1 MHRYL
6 LHNHEICAANAAG
19 DVHLAEAAALSP
31 GQVGLL
37 SGWGVFSTIRIYD
50 GVMFQWERHWQRMK
64 RDAMRMR
71 VPFPSDPRWI
81 EEGMYRLIEANG
93 AANATLRAVIVRNQG
108 GLWEGAGQTRE
119 FDILGLTANVI
130 SWPAAV
136 KLGTVANAR
145 HAASEFAGTK
155 YLSWAENLTRYERA
169 HVDGLDEVILLNE
182 RGEVAE
188 CTSANIFIVK
198 DSRVSTPPLSAGCL
212 PGVTRALLLEEIRVP
227 GIEIAEQTLMP
238 GDLNTAD
245 EVFITS
251 TTREL
256 LPVSQIDGRNRTG
269 SNATCK
275 RLQEAFKQHVEQYVA
290 AHARKPAYH
299 VG

>member
-6 LHNHEICAANAAG
+6 LHNNEIRQSAATG
-19 DVHLAEAAALSP
+19 LAP

-37 SGWGVFSTIRIYD
+37 SGWGVFSTIRVYD

-64 RDAMRMR
+64 RDAERMR
-71 VPFPSDPRWI
+71 VPFPSEARWI
-81 EEGMYRLIEANG
+81 EEGLYRLIEKNEAL
-93 AANATLRAVIVRNQG
+93 NATLRVVVVRNQG

-119 FDILGLTANVI
+119 FDVLGLTANVNP
-130 SWPAAV
+130 WPAAV
-136 KLGTVANAR
+136 KLGTTANGR

-169 HVDGLDEVILLNE
+169 HAEGLDEVILLNE

-188 CTSANIFIVK
+188 CTSANIFVVQEDK
-198 DSRVSTPPLSAGCL
+198 VWTPPLSAGCL
-212 PGVTRALLLEEIRVP
+212 PGVTRALLLEEVHVA
-227 GIEIAEQTLMP
+227 GIKVDEKIVRPDELDA
-238 GDLNTAD
+238 AS

-256 LPVSQIDGRNRTG
+256 LPVSHINGHRSKGGRNV
-269 SNATCK
+269 CD
-275 RLQEAFKQHVEQYVA
+275 RLQRAFTENVRLYTASRAEQV
-290 AHARKPAYH
+290 RKPVYH
-299 VG
+299 G

>member
-6 LHNHEICAANAAG
+6 LHNNE
-19 DVHLAEAAALSP
+19 VHQADTAALSP

-37 SGWGVFSTIRIYD
+37 SGWGVFSTIRIYE

-64 RDAMRMR
+64 RDAERMR
-71 VPFPSDPRWI
+71 VPFPSEPRWI
-81 EEGMYRLIEANG
+81 EEGLYRLVDANG
-93 AANATLRAVIVRNQG
+93 AVNATLRVVIVRNQG
-108 GLWEGAGQTRE
+108 GLWEGAGQRRE
-119 FDILGLTANVI
+119 FDVLGLTANVI

-136 KLGTVANAR
+136 KLGTIPHGR

-169 HVDGLDEVILLNE
+169 HVDGFDEVILLNE

-188 CTSANIFIVK
+188 CTSANIFIVNGGTSGK
-198 DSRVSTPPLSAGCL
+198 NVINIFTPPLSAGCL
-212 PGVTRALLLEEIRVP
+212 PGVTRALLLEEIRVA
-227 GIEIAEQTLMP
+227 GIEISEQTLMP
-238 GDLNTAD
+238 EMLDAAD

-256 LPVSQIDGRNRTG
+256 LPVSQIDGRNRSG
-269 SNATCK
+269 ANPVCK
-275 RLQEAFKQHVEQYVA
+275 RLREAFKNLTVDYAA
-290 AHARKPAYH
+290 AHARKPAYDI
-299 VG
+299 G